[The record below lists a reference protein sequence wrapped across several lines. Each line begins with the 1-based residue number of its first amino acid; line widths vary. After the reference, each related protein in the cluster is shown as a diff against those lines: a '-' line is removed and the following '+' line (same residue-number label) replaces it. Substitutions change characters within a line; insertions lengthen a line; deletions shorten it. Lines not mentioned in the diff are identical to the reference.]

1 MNIITR
7 AQALLSSHGLDAYA
21 PGQYVGRC
29 AAPYAVLRLAG
40 TYPAA
45 QGARLRYTLMQV
57 YCYAPLDAAAPQ
69 RLDAFA
75 RAVKSALRGMANQ
88 ARPTG
93 REGPDTLEE
102 AYRALSRML
111 EYQVLLA
118 PEEE

>member
-1 MNIITR
+1 VNIITR
-7 AQALLSSHGLDAYA
+7 AQALLKSHDLDAYA

-29 AAPYAVLRLAG
+29 AQPYAVLRLGG
-40 TYPAA
+40 TYPTA

-57 YCYAPLDAAAPQ
+57 YCYAPLGEAAPQ

-75 RAVKSALRGMANQ
+75 RQVKAALRGMRNQ

-93 REGPDTLEE
+93 QEGPDTLEE
-102 AYRALSRML
+102 AYRALSRRL